1 MKDEYRYKIEKYVE
15 ELEIEYNE
23 MAVYIGYLSMSDVDT
38 EIVKDAMSLIKKR
51 IKKLKKADEKEIKK
65 LLNYKKL

>member
-23 MAVYIGYLSMSDVDT
+23 MAIYIGYLSMSDVDT